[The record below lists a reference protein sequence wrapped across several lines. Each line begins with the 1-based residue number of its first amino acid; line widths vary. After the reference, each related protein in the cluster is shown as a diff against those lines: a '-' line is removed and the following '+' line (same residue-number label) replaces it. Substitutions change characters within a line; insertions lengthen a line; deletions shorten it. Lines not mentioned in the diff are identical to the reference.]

1 MNNKSAN
8 QLYKES
14 KSELPFKKWLQQE
27 QGNGVLA
34 DHEKMFNAD
43 GDELEDD
50 VVIKKPTNKIAKSNL
65 MRNNMIGIA
74 AIGLIIYGLNKYSSQ
89 ASG

>member
-14 KSELPFKKWLQQE
+14 KSELPFKKWLQEE

-34 DHEKMFNAD
+34 DHEKMFNAN
-43 GDELEDD
+43 GDEQ
-50 VVIKKPTNKIAKSNL
+50 VKKKKPTTTKKAQSNL
-65 MRNNMIGIA
+65 MRNNIIGIV

-89 ASG
+89 A

>member
-1 MNNKSAN
+1 MKKSAN

-14 KSELPFKKWLQQE
+14 KSEIPFKEWLHEE
-27 QGNGVLA
+27 QKNGVLA

-43 GDELEDD
+43 GEELEDD
-50 VVIKKPTNKIAKSNL
+50 IVIKKPTNKRAKSNL

-89 ASG
+89 ASE

>member
-14 KSELPFKKWLQQE
+14 KSEPPFKKWLQEE

-43 GDELEDD
+43 GEELEDER
-50 VVIKKPTNKIAKSNL
+50 IKKPTTKKAQSNL
-65 MRNNMIGIA
+65 MRNNIIGIV

-89 ASG
+89 A

>member
-1 MNNKSAN
+1 MKKSAN

-14 KSELPFKKWLQQE
+14 KSEQPFKEWLHEEQQ
-27 QGNGVLA
+27 NGALA

-43 GDELEDD
+43 GEELEDD
-50 VVIKKPTNKIAKSNL
+50 IVIKKPTTKRAKSNL

-74 AIGLIIYGLNKYSSQ
+74 AVGLIIYGLTKYSSQ
-89 ASG
+89 ASE